1 MMLHRAFGH
10 AEALLERLRTVPGV
24 LRAEV
29 AGSLRRRKETV
40 GDIDL
45 LVAANDA
52 EPVVRAFTQL
62 SGVSSV
68 LAEGPTKASVRLRAG
83 EDAGGVMDHTPVSA
97 VMTSDVFAV
106 RADVSLEAL
115 TDVLLQRGI
124 GGAPVVDEEGRP
136 VGVVSKTDLLDQRFV
151 TGDTGEAMA
160 RGRQVSRGHYRVQ
173 LGPGVHAE
181 ALPYDSVADAM
192 TRAAITLT
200 ENDPV
205 ARAAAIMVTQGIHRV
220 LVVSDD
226 GKLSGIVTGSDIMRW
241 VAQRAR
247 HLPSEA

>member
-1 MMLHRAFGH
+1 MMGVIPTLLEIRNLHVLSGDGQTADFRRVGCPVHARTVMLEQCLSCPESGGVARDAAGRIEYASCRH
-10 AEALLERLRTVPGV
+10 MGAGAEA
-24 LRAEV
+24 
-29 AGSLRRRKETV
+29 RR
-40 GDIDL
+40 
-45 LVAANDA
+45 
-52 EPVVRAFTQL
+52 
-62 SGVSSV
+62 
-68 LAEGPTKASVRLRAG
+68 
-83 EDAGGVMDHTPVSA
+83 EDAGGVMDRTPVSA

-115 TDVLLQRGI
+115 TDVLLERGI

-192 TRAAITLT
+192 TRAAITLS

>member
-1 MMLHRAFGH
+1 
-10 AEALLERLRTVPGV
+10 
-24 LRAEV
+24 
-29 AGSLRRRKETV
+29 
-40 GDIDL
+40 
-45 LVAANDA
+45 
-52 EPVVRAFTQL
+52 
-62 SGVSSV
+62 
-68 LAEGPTKASVRLRAG
+68 
-83 EDAGGVMDHTPVSA
+83 MDHTPVSA

-115 TDVLLQRGI
+115 TDVLLERGI

>member
-1 MMLHRAFGH
+1 M
-10 AEALLERLRTVPGV
+10 
-24 LRAEV
+24 
-29 AGSLRRRKETV
+29 
-40 GDIDL
+40 
-45 LVAANDA
+45 
-52 EPVVRAFTQL
+52 
-62 SGVSSV
+62 
-68 LAEGPTKASVRLRAG
+68 
-83 EDAGGVMDHTPVSA
+83 
-97 VMTSDVFAV
+97 
-106 RADVSLEAL
+106 
-115 TDVLLQRGI
+115 
-124 GGAPVVDEEGRP
+124 VDEEGRP